1 MLRSLCVFCG
11 SSFGY
16 RPAYR
21 AAAAMVGRTLAER
34 GIRLVYGGGKI
45 GLMGAVADAA
55 LAAGGDVV
63 GIIPQHLME
72 KEVGHGGLPDLRI
85 VDTMHERKALMA
97 DLSDGFLA
105 LPGGYGTFE
114 ELFEIVTW
122 SQLGLHPK
130 PCGLLNTDGFYDP
143 LLNLLDH
150 ATAEGFIRQEH
161 RELVMVDA
169 SFDRLLAAFATFV
182 PPASPKW
189 IESDAL

>member
-1 MLRSLCVFCG
+1 
-11 SSFGY
+11 
-16 RPAYR
+16 
-21 AAAAMVGRTLAER
+21 LAER

-63 GIIPQHLME
+63 GVIPRHLVE

-97 DLSDGFLA
+97 NLSDGFLA

-143 LLNLLDH
+143 LLGLIDH
-150 ATAEGFIRQEH
+150 ATAEGFIRPEH
-161 RELVMVDA
+161 RDLVRVDA

-189 IESDAL
+189 IESDEL